1 MSERNDKMAAA
12 NGGQAAAPP
21 REAPIYIPQ
30 WKVDGSGYIAGW
42 STVAVS
48 REEFVREV
56 ANRGVVLLNA
66 VVPYEGFMFIQK
78 LDVSAAVEVLRR
90 ANDIKSFIG
99 HEATARLLASLSGR
113 EIMYNRSMYAP
124 KHGDVAIVVR
134 LKTRTSADVKDVRV
148 EDLEFLAVWYL

>member
-1 MSERNDKMAAA
+1 MSENKNKAAA
-12 NGGQAAAPP
+12 EGGQAAAS

-42 STVAVS
+42 GTAAIS

-66 VVPYEGFMFIQK
+66 AVPYEGFMFIQK
-78 LDVSAAVEVLRR
+78 LDVSTAVEVLRR

-99 HEATARLLASLSGR
+99 HEATARLLASLTGR
-113 EIMYNRSMYAP
+113 EIAYNRGMYAP
-124 KHGDVAIVVR
+124 KPGDVALVIR
-134 LKTRTSADVKDVRV
+134 LRSRTGGDVKDVKPD
-148 EDLEFLAVWYL
+148 DLEFLALWYL